1 MESLLWSLRFGSTF
15 VTVMGFGHCL
25 YISAVEVTARRRLP
39 TPNSM
44 IDHFQATFPLA
55 KKYSQGLGAIPTLM
69 SVAHYFLN
77 PEHPSSKLL
86 LFAGLSIISIGPY
99 TKLFILPTNHLLL
112 DGESKILEK
121 FVKLLCVNICW
132 WFDGKISILCL
143 QIPKRREIHGFVQL
157 WMTGPDFISY
167 ELWFSAWML

>member
-1 MESLLWSLRFGSTF
+1 MESLLWGLRFGSTF

-39 TPNSM
+39 TANSM

-99 TKLFILPTNHLLL
+99 TKFFILPTNNLLL

-121 FVKLLCVNICW
+121 KCQIVMGHQRSRL
-132 WFDGKISILCL
+132 IS
-143 QIPKRREIHGFVQL
+143 
-157 WMTGPDFISY
+157 W
-167 ELWFSAWML
+167 

>member
-1 MESLLWSLRFGSTF
+1 MESLLWGLRFGSTF

-69 SVAHYFLN
+69 SAAHYFLN

-99 TKLFILPTNHLLL
+99 TKYFILPTNHLLL
-112 DGESKILEK
+112 DGENPKKKGDSWIRSTLDDWARLH
-121 FVKLLCVNICW
+121 FVRTMIFGLDALVFMYATC
-132 WFDGKISILCL
+132 
-143 QIPKRREIHGFVQL
+143 Q
-157 WMTGPDFISY
+157 
-167 ELWFSAWML
+167 

>member
-69 SVAHYFLN
+69 SAAHYFLN

-99 TKLFILPTNHLLL
+99 TKFFILPTNHLLL
-112 DGESKILEK
+112 DGESKILEN
-121 FVKLLCVNICW
+121 L
-132 WFDGKISILCL
+132 
-143 QIPKRREIHGFVQL
+143 EIHYLKIFRVLPLGTPRVSCDENKVKKR
-157 WMTGPDFISY
+157 TRVKSY
-167 ELWFSAWML
+167 VSWLGRNCVWRQGILV